1 MDDMEFKKTDWHNR
15 IYLLALMLLLL
26 NGCGGSNK
34 LTDAELERIALAE
47 KVELVELA
55 GGLVLMIGGEPITSS
70 EAIEQPTILG
80 DSHISPLEYF
90 RPIAQSERAEQFKQK
105 AREPFTEILL
115 GKIANI
121 LMYQY
126 AKRQAGKNVEDAL
139 DKAAEAELRKF
150 VLDYGGDQ
158 TKADEELAKR
168 GLDRNKYKEEQKKS
182 ILIQWY
188 VTSKLPTNRPV
199 TYRELMDRY
208 NMMKGKYFYTPE
220 VIQFSLIDIHPDR
233 LEVTDANQNVNQLT
247 KKLVDELLERIKSG
261 EDFNELAK
269 EYSHGHMKAFG
280 GLWKPVEPQSLIA
293 PYNILAAESKKMEV
307 GQIAGPITTTGHV
320 FIMKL
325 EAKQKGSYEPFEK
338 VQDKVENNIR
348 IERRNDVVGKINTK
362 LIQQAEFSDT
372 EEFIDFCLDEIYRI
386 SNE

>member
-1 MDDMEFKKTDWHNR
+1 MKLKKTDWYNAVL
-15 IYLLALMLLLL
+15 ITMTLLLIS
-26 NGCGGSNK
+26 GCGGSNK

-55 GGLVLMIGGEPITSS
+55 GGLVLMVGGEPITSNDV
-70 EAIEQPTILG
+70 IEQPVMLG
-80 DSHISPLEYF
+80 GGYVAPLEFF
-90 RPIAQSERAEQFKQK
+90 RPIAQSEKLEQFKER
-105 AREPFTEILL
+105 ARDPFTEILL
-115 GKIANI
+115 GRIANI

-126 AKRQAGKNVEDAL
+126 GKRQAGKNVEGAL

-158 TKADEELAKR
+158 AKADEELAKR
-168 GLDRNKYKEEQKKS
+168 GMDRNKYKEEQKKS

-208 NMMKGKYFYTPE
+208 NKMKDKYFYTPGIIE
-220 VIQFSLIDIHPDR
+220 FRLIDIKPDR
-233 LEVTDANQNVNQLT
+233 LEVTDSNQNANQLAQ
-247 KKLVDELLERIKSG
+247 KLAGELLERIESG
-261 EDFNELAK
+261 EDFGELAK

-280 GLWKPVEPQSLIA
+280 GLWKPVGPQSLIA
-293 PYNILAAESKKMEV
+293 PYDILATEAKKIEP
-307 GQIAGPITTTGHV
+307 GQVAGPITTTGHV

-325 EAKQKGSYEPFEK
+325 EAKQTAGYEPFEK
-338 VQDKVENNIR
+338 VQNKVEDAIR
-348 IERRNDVVGKINTK
+348 LERRNDVVSRINEK
-362 LIQQAEFSDT
+362 LIQQAEFSET
-372 EEFIDFCLDEIYRI
+372 EEFIDFCLEEIYRI